1 MAEKNQPVRPPSKPA
16 ASARAGVAPATFD
29 LRQPLIVLRSHLLVA
44 VALAVVICTLV
55 AWAQMRRP
63 KLYAA
68 TASLVVDRS
77 ERIETREMMG
87 LAGMEML
94 VATRLEQLHSPE
106 LLDRVVASFSP
117 EERKQIVEPYQP
129 KNARGDVDARV
140 KGIVK
145 GSLSFQ
151 RKPNTTLIA
160 IDAVH
165 RDPAAAALLANRF
178 AELAI
183 RYAVDRSSANND
195 AALAFLRD
203 QAEDMRKKAEAAERA
218 LQEYRQHFNLV
229 SLEASQNIVV
239 DSLKSLNASATAAR
253 VARVG
258 IEAQLQQVESILK
271 RGDDPTQLAS
281 VKGFEGL
288 GEIAKQISEVRAKRA
303 VMGQRY
309 GRRHPA
315 MIENES
321 SMEAL
326 EKARDKQVET
336 AVAGLRGQREKA
348 LNEERQLGEQR
359 AKAEKDALAL
369 DEVGVKYNILRRE
382 VDSDTASY
390 TQLLSRLNDAVVS
403 AQLRG
408 VNLKISE
415 NATQPGA
422 PFSPNAQKALLITL
436 ALAIAII
443 LGYPFSA
450 EMFFGRIRSAAD
462 VEFHL
467 GCDLLGEIGSVSR
480 VDERERPFLAK
491 TEKDEAVSEQFRAL
505 YSQLSLSSKIDPP
518 KAILITSTAPG
529 EGKSFIAANLAECC
543 VAHGRRTLLVDAD
556 LRRPAQHRNFSVD
569 NKAGLIRW
577 LDEGGDL
584 SGDLLKDP
592 RLGILEIHPGLYLL
606 RTGGLSRRASELM
619 DLGKLTQLLEALQ
632 RQFDIM
638 ILDTPPAGIFPD
650 AMAFAKV
657 CHELV
662 YICRFNA
669 VSRSA
674 VRDVLERLRQ
684 TELEVAGVVLNAMPA
699 GFAGQYY
706 YKGYSYQRAKYYSK
720 HYQASSKT

>member
-1 MAEKNQPVRPPSKPA
+1 MAEKPNPGRTPNKPA
-16 ASARAGVAPATFD
+16 PARAVVAPATFD

-68 TASLVVDRS
+68 TASLVV
-77 ERIETREMMG
+77 ERAERAEQREFAPM
-87 LAGMEML
+87 AGMEML
-94 VATRLEQLHSPE
+94 VATRLEQLRSPE
-106 LLDRVVASFSP
+106 LLARVVASLTP
-117 EERKQIVEPYQP
+117 EERRQVAEPYRSD
-129 KNARGDVDARV
+129 KTRADSDVRLN
-140 KGIVK
+140 GIVK
-145 GSLSFQ
+145 GAISFA
-151 RKPNTTLIA
+151 RKPETTLIA
-160 IDAVH
+160 VEAIH
-165 RDPAAAALLANRF
+165 RDPTAAALLANRF
-178 AELAI
+178 AEQAI
-183 RYAVDRSSANND
+183 RYSVDRSSANND

-203 QAEDMRKKAEAAERA
+203 QADDMRKKAEAAERA
-218 LQEYRQHFNLV
+218 LQEYRQRFNLV
-229 SLEASQNIVV
+229 SLEASQNIIV
-239 DSLKSLNASATAAR
+239 DNLKSLNASATAAR
-253 VARVG
+253 VARVAV
-258 IEAQLQQVESILK
+258 EAQLQQVEAILQ

-281 VKGFEGL
+281 IKGFEGL
-288 GEIAKQISEVRAKRA
+288 GEIAKQITDLRAKRA
-303 VMGQRY
+303 VMAQRY

-315 MIENES
+315 MIENQS
-321 SMEAL
+321 SIDAL
-326 EKARDKQVET
+326 EKARDKQVQT
-336 AVAGLRGQREKA
+336 AVAGLRSQREKA
-348 LNEERQLGEQR
+348 LTEERQLGEQR
-359 AKAEKDALAL
+359 AKAEKEALAL

-382 VDSDTASY
+382 VETDTASY
-390 TQLLSRLNDAVVS
+390 SQLLSRLNDAVIS

-415 NATQPGA
+415 NATPPGA

-450 EMFFGRIRSAAD
+450 EMFFGRIRSASD

-467 GCDLLGEIGSVSR
+467 GCNLLGEIGSVSR
-480 VDERERPFLAK
+480 VDEKERPFLAK
-491 TEKDEAVSEQFRAL
+491 TEKDEAVAEQFRAL

-556 LRRPAQHRNFSVD
+556 LRRPSQHRNFAVD
-569 NKAGLIRW
+569 NKAGIIRW
-577 LDEGGDL
+577 LDEGADFA
-584 SGDLLKDP
+584 GDLLKNP
-592 RLGILEIHPGLYLL
+592 KLGILEIHPNLYLL

-619 DLGKLTQLLEALQ
+619 DLGKLTQLLETLQ

-650 AMAFAKV
+650 ALAFAKV

-669 VSRSA
+669 VSRNA

-684 TELEVAGVVLNAMPA
+684 TELEIAGVVLNAMPA

-706 YKGYSYQRAKYYSK
+706 YKGYSYQRAKYYTK
-720 HYQASSKT
+720 HYQAQAKT